1 MPRDHR
7 RHESSQH
14 RHHHHKV
21 TRPAVHVCNNATTSD
36 TGHYYLAR
44 WPFIMSSVTRHI
56 VTAVSRSG
64 RMETRST
71 SPTTTRRSITTT
83 AGAGA
88 ASGAGARRPRAG
100 RGRARGGAPGTGTRD
115 TPTATTPGMATGR
128 RWSRELS
135 WRSCAAKPLM
145 EAVLPIMLTSRSW
158 LQTTIITVQ
167 HTALQAQHLDTETN
181 FPNHD
186 ALSRIIQI

>member
-1 MPRDHR
+1 MPQLQTLDIIILRL
-7 RHESSQH
+7 
-14 RHHHHKV
+14 
-21 TRPAVHVCNNATTSD
+21 
-36 TGHYYLAR
+36 LALLGGQ
-44 WPFIMSSVTRHI
+44 WTFIMSSVTRHI

-71 SPTTTRRSITTT
+71 SPTTTRRSITT

-100 RGRARGGAPGTGTRD
+100 RGRARGGAPGTGTSD

-128 RWSRELS
+128 RWSREL
-135 WRSCAAKPLM
+135 SCAAKPLM